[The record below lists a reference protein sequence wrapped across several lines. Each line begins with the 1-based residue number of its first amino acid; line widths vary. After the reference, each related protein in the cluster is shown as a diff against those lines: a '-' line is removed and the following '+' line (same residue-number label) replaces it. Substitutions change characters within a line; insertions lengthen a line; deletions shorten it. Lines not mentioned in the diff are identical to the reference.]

1 MKNLKLRVPVY
12 LLGLFIMTV
21 GVALSVKSNLGVS
34 PVSSIPYTM
43 TCVWGIEMGNATII
57 FHCALVLIQLMILR
71 KKFSP
76 LILLQIPV
84 GIIFGKF
91 TTFCNYLAAFFPTP
105 ENIVLRLALSLVSCF
120 IVAFGIFWYVPV
132 NLIPLAGEGCMGAIS
147 EMAKIEFA
155 KVKIAFD
162 CTMVIV
168 SCATCLIALKNFG
181 SVGIGTVIAA
191 VLVGAI
197 LGLMVRKFGKARDL
211 FLGKA
216 EEQTQTA

>member
-1 MKNLKLRVPVY
+1 MKNLRIKVPVY

-43 TCVWGIEMGNATII
+43 TRVWGIEMGNATII
-57 FHCALVLIQLMILR
+57 FHCALVFIQLLILR

-91 TTFCNYLAAFFPTP
+91 TTFCNYLASFFPTP
-105 ENIVLRLALSLVSCF
+105 DNLILRLALSLASCF
-120 IVAFGIFWYVPV
+120 IVAFGIFWYVPA
-132 NLIPLAGEGCMGAIS
+132 NLVPLAGEGCMGAIS
-147 EMAKIEFA
+147 ETAKIEFA

-162 CTMVIV
+162 CTMVAV
-168 SCATCLIALKNFG
+168 SCITCLTALRNFG
-181 SVGIGTVIAA
+181 SVGVGTVIAA
-191 VLVGAI
+191 VLVGVI
-197 LGLMVRKFGKARDL
+197 LGFLVRKFGKARDR
-211 FLGKA
+211 FLGNA
-216 EEQTQTA
+216 EK

>member
-1 MKNLKLRVPVY
+1 MKNLRLRVPVY

-43 TCVWGIEMGNATII
+43 THVWGIEMGNATII
-57 FHCALVLIQLMILR
+57 FHCALVFIQFLILR

-91 TTFCNYLAAFFPTP
+91 TTFCNYLASFFPTQD
-105 ENIVLRLALSLVSCF
+105 NMILRLALSLASCF

-147 EMAKIEFA
+147 ETAKIEFA

-162 CTMVIV
+162 CTMVLI

-181 SVGIGTVIAA
+181 SVGVGTVIAA
-191 VLVGAI
+191 VLVGVI
-197 LGLMVRKFGKARDL
+197 LGFMVRKFGKARDR
-211 FLGKA
+211 FLGNA
-216 EEQTQTA
+216 EK

>member
-1 MKNLKLRVPVY
+1 MKNLRIKVPVY

-43 TCVWGIEMGNATII
+43 TRVWGIEMGNATII
-57 FHCALVLIQLMILR
+57 FHCALVFIQLLILR

-91 TTFCNYLAAFFPTP
+91 TTFCNYLASFFPTP
-105 ENIVLRLALSLVSCF
+105 DNLILRLALSLASCF
-120 IVAFGIFWYVPV
+120 IVAFGIFWYVPA
-132 NLIPLAGEGCMGAIS
+132 NLVPLAGEGCMGAIS
-147 EMAKIEFA
+147 ETAKIEFA

-162 CTMVIV
+162 CTMVAV
-168 SCATCLIALKNFG
+168 SCITCLTALRNFV
-181 SVGIGTVIAA
+181 SVGVGTVIAA
-191 VLVGAI
+191 VLVGVI
-197 LGLMVRKFGKARDL
+197 LGFLVRKFGKARDR
-211 FLGKA
+211 FLGNA
-216 EEQTQTA
+216 EK